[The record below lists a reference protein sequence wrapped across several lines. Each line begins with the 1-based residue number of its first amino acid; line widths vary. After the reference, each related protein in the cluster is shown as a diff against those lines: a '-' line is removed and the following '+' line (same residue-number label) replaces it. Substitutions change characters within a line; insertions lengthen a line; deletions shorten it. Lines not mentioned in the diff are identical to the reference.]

1 MKNST
6 LSIASDRPA
15 PGREEPGQL
24 QISGYP
30 STDQRVRL
38 RWIGPDPARAIDSSR
53 TDHRNQLQERF
64 FAMSMDM
71 LCTIDSEGR
80 YVSVSPACEQLLGY
94 KPEEMEGRYAAE
106 FLVPEDTGT
115 SAAIR
120 RAAILGADCR
130 NFENRYVAKD
140 GSIVNMA
147 WSGRWSEEDGLI
159 YCIGRDDRDKKAVEM
174 ELHKLNES
182 LEQKIVERTT
192 QLERSNKELE
202 AFSYSVSHDLRAP
215 LRIINGYTRLLS
227 TAKEHD
233 PESKEFIDA
242 ILESTRYMSA
252 LIDDLLN
259 LSRLDKEA
267 VNLMEVDMDFV
278 ARLTLNQ
285 MAAEDPALSTQI
297 QIHPLRSAVCDS
309 SLIKQVWTNLLSN
322 AVKYSRKKENP
333 QIEVGCYETDTSI
346 VYYVKDNGAGFD
358 MKFAAKLFGVFVRLH
373 NRSEFEGTGVGL
385 AIVNRI
391 ISKHNGKVWAN
402 GKVDEGA
409 VFYFSLPKG
418 ATSVA

>member
-1 MKNST
+1 MKNAT
-6 LSIASDRPA
+6 VPVPPL
-15 PGREEPGQL
+15 REAAAGQDTGQL
-24 QISGYP
+24 HIQTYP
-30 STDQRVRL
+30 ASDQRVRL
-38 RWIGPDPARAIDSSR
+38 RWIGPDPARTVDTLADRPRSLE
-53 TDHRNQLQERF
+53 QRF
-64 FAMSMDM
+64 FAHSMDM
-71 LCTIDSEGR
+71 LCAIDADGR
-80 YVSVSPACEQLLGY
+80 FISVSPACQRMLGY
-94 KPEEMEGRYAAE
+94 KPEEMEGRYATE
-106 FLVPEDTGT
+106 FVVPEDISSTV
-115 SAAIR
+115 SIR
-120 RAAILGADCR
+120 RATMHGLNCR
-130 NFENRYVAKD
+130 NFENRYIAKD
-140 GSIVNMA
+140 GNIVGLA
-147 WSGRWSEEDGLI
+147 WSARWSEEDQLI
-159 YCIGRDDRDKKAVEM
+159 YCVARDDRDKKAVEM

-182 LEQKIVERTT
+182 LEQKIRERTA

-233 PESKEFIDA
+233 HDSREFIDA
-242 ILESTRYMSA
+242 ILESTRYMSC

-267 VNLMEVDMDFV
+267 VNLTEVDMDYV
-278 ARLTLNQ
+278 ARLSVNK
-285 MAAEDPALSTQI
+285 MAAEDPALATQI
-297 QIHPLRSAVCDS
+297 EIHPLRPAICDS
-309 SLIKQVWTNLLSN
+309 SLIQYVWANLLSN
-322 AVKYSRKKENP
+322 AVKYSRKKDNP
-333 QIEVGCYETDTSI
+333 QIEIGCYETDTSI

-409 VFYFSLPKG
+409 IFYFSLPKT
-418 ATSVA
+418 ASLIV

>member
-6 LSIASDRPA
+6 LKIAPDRTA
-15 PGREEPGQL
+15 ASHEEPGQL
-24 QISGYP
+24 HISGYP

-38 RWIGPDPARAIDSSR
+38 RWIGPDPARVAESGSE
-53 TDHRNQLQERF
+53 HRSTLEQRF
-64 FAMSMDM
+64 FALSMDM
-71 LCTIDSEGR
+71 LCTIDSDGR
-80 YVSVSPACEQLLGY
+80 FVSVSPACEQLLGY
-94 KPEEMEGRYAAE
+94 RPEEMEGRRAAE
-106 FLVPEDTGT
+106 FLVPEDAQG

-120 RAAILGADCR
+120 LAAIEGADCR
-130 NFENRYVAKD
+130 NFENRYIAKD

-147 WSGRWSEEDGLI
+147 WSGRWSEEDQLI
-159 YCIGRDDRDKKAVEM
+159 YCVGRDDRDKKAVET
-174 ELHKLNES
+174 ELQKLNES
-182 LEQKIVERTT
+182 LEQKIRERTA

-233 PESKEFIDA
+233 KDSKEFIDA

-285 MAAEDPALSTQI
+285 MRAEDPTI
-297 QIHPLRSAVCDS
+297 TEHVHIHTLRPVVCDS
-309 SLIKQVWTNLLSN
+309 SLIKHVWANLLSN
-322 AVKYSRKKENP
+322 AVKYSRKKDDP
-333 QIEVGCYETDTSI
+333 QIEVGCYETDSTI

-391 ISKHNGKVWAN
+391 ISKHGGKVWAN
-402 GKVDEGA
+402 GQVGEGA
-409 VFYFSLPKG
+409 VFYFSLPKQNTL
-418 ATSVA
+418 AE